1 MRATVARLVKE
12 SDDDRRVQGW
22 LAVDDDVLQ
31 QFPELHGTGPGFTAG
46 AQSTGWDCGSAAVP
60 TTLDDFDN
68 PDDAANCA
76 GRTPASVALYS
87 IALAGVG
94 LGAVAITS
102 RAAPTRRESEQ
113 PSSSG
118 APG

>member
-1 MRATVARLVKE
+1 MRIARAVAFMFTVACLV
-12 SDDDRRVQGW
+12 VA
-22 LAVDDDVLQ
+22 AVSL
-31 QFPELHGTGPGFTAG
+31 LGSTGGTFTAG
-46 AQSTGWDCGSAAVP
+46 SQSTGWDCGSAAFP
-60 TTLDDFDN
+60 KTLDDFDD

-76 GRTPASVALYS
+76 GRAPASVALYS

-113 PSSSG
+113 P
-118 APG
+118 